1 MFTIKQYSNYVHN
14 GVNVFSKVR
23 LFPLTPV
30 AHKVKKYKQYFMVS
44 DTGVASFVSFKNIL
58 DKLTQ
63 IESPVSKSP
72 VSKSPSAKGRG
83 KTVLHRSSG
92 KIFGSMKAAC
102 DAHNIKIAQL
112 KSSPDFVIS

>member
-1 MFTIKQYSNYVHN
+1 MFTIKHYSDYVHN

-44 DTGVASFVSFKNIL
+44 DTGVASFVSFKDIL
-58 DKLTQ
+58 N
-63 IESPVSKSP
+63 SVSTSP